1 MKTMTDVQR
10 MKTLYDLSGSYRHV
24 AREMRVSR
32 NTVRKYLRRV
42 DEVRAGNRSEIL
54 PQVREIKQP
63 RRVVTDELLSLVH
76 SLLESNQEKPRKQR
90 LTGKMI
96 HDLVIQSGH
105 EVSYPTVKRLIQNW
119 NKEHKHRK
127 VFILQEP
134 EPGRAEFDWAE
145 IHLQIQ
151 GSWIK
156 LCLAV
161 MVLTGSLYRF
171 AQLFYRETQQDVI
184 ETHIQF
190 FEQIQAVPIRI
201 IYDNMRAV
209 YDIKRK
215 EFNDTFLRFSTHYG
229 FKPCVCNPSSPQEKG
244 TDEQSVGY
252 IRRNVFSIRT
262 SFESLTEAQ
271 NWLKEQLTLLN
282 SKAVFRRELNPNEGL
297 KDELS
302 HMHSLPSLQ
311 YSNYLSL
318 TSKINKYSLIKF
330 ENNYYSVPDDF
341 PLLTILVKVYVDRID
356 LYDDDMI
363 IATHTRLYGKDK
375 YSLNILHYLRT
386 MERKPGS
393 VKNSKALTQLHD
405 RLQVMFHRYYDDRS
419 AEFLKVLS
427 LIHETS
433 LEGLLYA
440 IDHLEENGIS
450 PEYEVIRMIVH
461 QQPVPM
467 IEPLII
473 EDLIRVNDPDLS
485 VYDDLIGGQL

>member
-1 MKTMTDVQR
+1 
-10 MKTLYDLSGSYRHV
+10 MKTLYDLSRSYRHV

-32 NTVRKYLRRV
+32 NTVKKYLRRI
-42 DEVRAGNRSEIL
+42 DEVGAGNRSEIL

-63 RRVVTDELLSLVH
+63 RRVVTAELLSLVH
-76 SLLESNQEKPRKQR
+76 SLLESNQGKPRKQR

-96 HDLVIQSGH
+96 HDLAVQSGH
-105 EVSYPTVKRLIQNW
+105 EVSYPTIKRLIQNW

-145 IHLQIQ
+145 IQLQIK

-156 LCLAV
+156 LCMAV

-190 FEQIQAVPIRI
+190 FEKIQAVPKRI
-201 IYDNMRAV
+201 VYDNMRAV
-209 YDIKRK
+209 FDIKRK
-215 EFNDTFLRFSTHYG
+215 EFQNNFLHFSTHYG
-229 FKPCVCNPSSPQEKG
+229 FIPCICNPSSPQEKG

-252 IRRNVFSIRT
+252 IRRNVFSIRN
-262 SFESLTEAQ
+262 SFESLIEAQ
-271 NWLKEQLTLLN
+271 SWLEEQLTLLN
-282 SKAVFRRELNPNEGL
+282 SKAVFRRELIPIKGL
-297 KDELS
+297 KEELA
-302 HMHSLPSLQ
+302 HMNRLPSLQ
-311 YSNYLSL
+311 YSNYVSV
-318 TSKINKYSLIKF
+318 SPKINKYSLIKF
-330 ENNYYSVPDDF
+330 ENNLYSVPDDY
-341 PLLTILVKVYVDRID
+341 PLLTIPVKVYVDRVD
-356 LYDDDMI
+356 LYDEDTI
-363 IATHTRLYGKDK
+363 IATHTRLYGKDQ

-405 RLQVMFHRYYDDRS
+405 RLQVMFHRYYDDRPV
-419 AEFLKVLS
+419 EFLKVLS
-427 LIHETS
+427 LIQETS

-440 IDHLEENGIS
+440 IDHLEEHAIS

-485 VYDDLIGGQL
+485 AYDHLIGGQL